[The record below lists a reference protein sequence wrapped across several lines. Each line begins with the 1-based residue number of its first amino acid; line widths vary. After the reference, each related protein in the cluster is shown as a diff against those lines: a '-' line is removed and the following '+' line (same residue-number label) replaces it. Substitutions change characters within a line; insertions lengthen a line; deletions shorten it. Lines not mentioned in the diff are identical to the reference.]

1 MIDNILE
8 MFKIF
13 DLLYYANY
21 VLGTRS
27 KNFTSKE
34 AGMWY
39 TDMLEICFFVG
50 ILFFILGLFSIDI
63 RGTYKGAKE
72 FYLIIAL
79 VINYGLYNVLREYHT
94 SRHEEIIKKYAHI
107 TNVWIC
113 LLISL
118 SYCIHT
124 ITFAIFICMFYS
136 KRVTP

>member
-1 MIDNILE
+1 MIGNFLE

-72 FYLIIAL
+72 FYLSFCIRL
-79 VINYGLYNVLREYHT
+79 VTICKLNRNLSMLY
-94 SRHEEIIKKYAHI
+94 
-107 TNVWIC
+107 
-113 LLISL
+113 
-118 SYCIHT
+118 
-124 ITFAIFICMFYS
+124 
-136 KRVTP
+136 

>member
-50 ILFFILGLFSIDI
+50 VLFFILGIFSIDI
-63 RGTYKGAKE
+63 RGTYKEAKE
-72 FYLIIAL
+72 FYLVIAL
-79 VINYGLYNVLREYHT
+79 VIMSGLYKFLGKYHT

-118 SYCIHT
+118 SYCVAI
-124 ITFAIFICMFYS
+124 IAFDIFIGMFYS
-136 KRVTP
+136 NSVTP

>member
-118 SYCIHT
+118 SYCVAVAAFDVVIG
-124 ITFAIFICMFYS
+124 IFYS
-136 KRVTP
+136 NSVTP

>member
-1 MIDNILE
+1 MKVFLKILN
-8 MFKIF
+8 IF

-118 SYCIHT
+118 SYCVAI
-124 ITFAIFICMFYS
+124 IAFDIFIGMFYS
-136 KRVTP
+136 NSVTP